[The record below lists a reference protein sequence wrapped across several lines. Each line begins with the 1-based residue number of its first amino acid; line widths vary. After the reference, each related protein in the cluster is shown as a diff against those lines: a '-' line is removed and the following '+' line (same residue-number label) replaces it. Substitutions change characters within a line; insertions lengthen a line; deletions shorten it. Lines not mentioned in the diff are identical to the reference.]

1 MLSTFIR
8 AIDSMN
14 EYIGRAI
21 SWLALFMVLMQFA
34 VVLMRYVFGIGWIW
48 AQESILYMHA
58 LVFLI
63 AAGYTLRHNGH
74 VRVDIFYGGMSERG
88 RAVVDL
94 VGGLIFL
101 LPVCAMIAWSS
112 WGFVTS
118 AWSIFEGSP
127 EGNSG
132 IPGVYLLKSTILV
145 FCALVALQGLALM
158 ARSLLILSRMEPPPE
173 PRSDVQGE
181 GV

>member
-1 MLSTFIR
+1 MLSTLIR

-14 EYIGRAI
+14 EHIGRLV

-48 AQESILYMHA
+48 AQESIIYMHA
-58 LVFLI
+58 VVFLI

-74 VRVDIFYGGMSERG
+74 VRVDIFYSGMSERAK
-88 RAVVDL
+88 AVVDI

-101 LPVCAMIAWSS
+101 LPVCAVIAWSS
-112 WGFVTS
+112 SGFVTS

-127 EGNSG
+127 EGNQG
-132 IPGVYLLKSTILV
+132 IPGVYLLKTLILV

-158 ARSLLILSRMEPPPE
+158 ARSLLILAGAKPPPG
-173 PRSDVQGE
+173 PKSDMQGE